1 MSFKLL
7 ALEVDIFFKSV
18 LEREKKATSDPE
30 IRAEH
35 INRTIINRNLK
46 VTHFFFYLWRN
57 EI

>member
-35 INRTIINRNLK
+35 INRTIINS
-46 VTHFFFYLWRN
+46 
-57 EI
+57 I